1 MLSEDEIRRRLVAVE
16 ALHADTN
23 ISRMFN
29 LLVVQTLKIILNEST
44 DIEDREA
51 RNLIVDIINRGV
63 QIL

>member
-44 DIEDREA
+44 GIEDREE
-51 RNLIVDIINRGV
+51 RDLIVDIINRGV